1 MSTITSH
8 YPKEWQGFSLIE
20 MAMVLAIVGLLL
32 AGFLPTLNSQIEQQK
47 TTETRKKLEEIQQ
60 ALIGFAV
67 TNGRLPCPATSS
79 SNGQESPI
87 GGGNCTNFNDGFVPA
102 ATLGIDSVNEQKLPL
117 DAWSNPIRYAVSSWS
132 KSSPSVNHVYTSN
145 NGMASV
151 GISALRPNLF
161 ICSTAT
167 SITTDACASGK
178 YLTPDTNGG
187 VPVVIY
193 STGKNTAAGGSGL
206 DEAANPNPNSSDDNR
221 TFVSHTPTPSSVTNG
236 EFDDIVIWV
245 SNNILINRM
254 VAAGKLP

>member
-1 MSTITSH
+1 
-8 YPKEWQGFSLIE
+8 
-20 MAMVLAIVGLLL
+20 MVLAIVGLLL

-60 ALIGFAV
+60 ALIGFAA

-79 SNGQESPI
+79 SHGQESPI

-102 ATLGIDSVNEQKLPL
+102 STLGIDSTNEQRLLL

-132 KSSPSVNHVYTSN
+132 KSNPSVSHVYTSN
-145 NGMASV
+145 NGMATV

-161 ICSTAT
+161 VCSTAT
-167 SITTDACASGK
+167 SIGADVCASGQ

-187 VPVVIY
+187 VPIVIY
-193 STGKNTAAGGSGL
+193 STGKNTPAGGTGL
-206 DEAANPNPNSSDDNR
+206 DEAANPNPNSSDSNR
-221 TFVSHTPTPSSVTNG
+221 TFVSHTPTPNSVTNG
-236 EFDDIVIWV
+236 EFDDIVVWV
-245 SNNILINRM
+245 SNNLLINRM